1 MKRTVVLALAAVA
14 VNSAYVRNT
23 RRAIPQE
30 LFRDNVEPSKGG
42 KVPEAAHMRIELN
55 KLDAAGLESGEGVE
69 MMRQLMASDITLPEK
84 AGSQYNPGYSPP
96 LKLKPGYAPKP
107 APHSLPSQSYGA
119 DPYAPAPYQPQA
131 YKPYS
136 PEPSYAP
143 EPYSPPKPAYSPD
156 PYSPPKPA
164 YAPPAPEYHKP
175 VGPILLEK
183 RPYEVKSVQPLPIS
197 VAESY
202 SNFDCRQAPYPDRH
216 YADPETGCEVYHF
229 CHADGKQDTFH
240 CGYGTVFN
248 EYLGT
253 CDYKNNVHCGAGH
266 PAAPYPAAAPH
277 KVAHAP
283 HHAPAPYHE
292 AAYSNFGP
300 FGYN

>member
-1 MKRTVVLALAAVA
+1 MDSEPFSFHVQ
-14 VNSAYVRNT
+14 NT

-30 LFRDNVEPSKGG
+30 LYRDNVEPSKGG

-55 KLDAAGLESGEGVE
+55 KLDAAGLESGEGME

-84 AGSQYNPGYSPP
+84 AGSQYNPGKSRPFSFGPTSGFSSNFPFNPAFDSLKISGESYSSQEKIDPYDSFFKDSFSNFADDDYSSGYSPP
-96 LKLKPGYAPKP
+96 LKLKPGYAPEP
-107 APHSLPSQSYGA
+107 APHSLPSQSYAA
-119 DPYAPAPYQPQA
+119 DPYAPATYQPQA

-164 YAPPAPEYHKP
+164 YGPPAPEYHKP

-216 YADPETGCEVYHF
+216 YADPETGCEVIQF
-229 CHADGKQDTFH
+229 FH
-240 CGYGTVFN
+240 
-248 EYLGT
+248 
-253 CDYKNNVHCGAGH
+253 
-266 PAAPYPAAAPH
+266 
-277 KVAHAP
+277 
-283 HHAPAPYHE
+283 
-292 AAYSNFGP
+292 S
-300 FGYN
+300 